1 MTEKTNPNEALK
13 QLSAEEREE
22 LIGLV
27 CFSGGKDSTAMLLR
41 LLELDDPSMPVNRI
55 VFADTGFEFP
65 ELLEYMNKVME
76 YINTKYPEK
85 NLELEMVGSPRS
97 WDDWFYGVMQR
108 GANKGKQRG
117 APLRAYPCYW
127 ASEAKVQPLQKVAEE
142 ADIAYIG
149 IAADE
154 AHRVGKEDDPRN
166 AKNRYPLVEWGWS
179 EDDCIK
185 YLDSLEMVNELYV
198 HFDRLGCFHCIK
210 QPLDSWWNLWRGYPE
225 FWEIAKHWD
234 KESVRVSNHGLRSMK
249 PGEDGYLLEELE
261 ERFKQGYR
269 PDPLKKGKFD
279 CKSCK
284 AVAFTAVGQLKLED
298 FNIENAPELMDKKFI
313 DIEPTADEMMLE
325 PEETCDIV
333 GGSFDED

>member
-1 MTEKTNPNEALK
+1 MAD
-13 QLSAEEREE
+13 EE
-22 LIGLV
+22 LVGLV

-97 WDDWFYGVMQR
+97 WDDWFYGTMQR

-127 ASEAKVQPLQKVAEE
+127 AREAKVQPLQKVAQE

-154 AHRVGKEDDPRN
+154 AHRVGKKDDPRN

-210 QPLDSWWNLWRGYPE
+210 QPLDSWWNLWRGYPD

-269 PDPLKKGKFD
+269 PDPIKKGKFD

-284 AVAFTAVGQLKLED
+284 AVAFTAVGQMKLED
-298 FNIENAPELMDKKFI
+298 FQNNMEYAPELMDAKFI
-313 DIEPTADEMMLE
+313 DVEPTADEMMLE

-333 GGSFDED
+333 GGTFDED